1 MRATIHLPTLTL
13 RDAKPGDLFIL
24 NAEGSAPG
32 VVFALARTALRPMSP
47 MSRCLRIVVIASN
60 EPPTSTRHF
69 VGTVL
74 LASETASITLLEQI
88 ERVAFRQRR
97 LPGDTA
103 LTPLE
108 REELQKQ
115 LAHLRADIE
124 STESQPPG
132 APPCAI
138 RDVAVDEVPTAT
150 DPPSRL

>member
-1 MRATIHLPTLTL
+1 MRASIHIPSLAL
-13 RDAKPGDLFIL
+13 RDAKPGDLFTL
-24 NAEGSAPG
+24 NADGLVTG
-32 VVFALARTALRPMSP
+32 VVFALAHTPMAP
-47 MSRCLRIVVIASN
+47 AAEIDGRRRVVVIASVGD
-60 EPPTSTRHF
+60 PVVPRYL
-69 VGTVL
+69 VGTILFV
-74 LASETASITLLEQI
+74 SETIAITLLEQV

-97 LPGDTA
+97 TPGDTA

-108 REELQKQ
+108 REELQTQ
-115 LAHLRADIE
+115 LARLRADIE